1 MTCVL
6 TFSESER
13 TALELLAAAH
23 PLAAGLKLKV
33 VAAWVGPGAPAS
45 LAEHGA
51 SEVVHLTGPGIEA
64 FTAERYAEALASL
77 AAELKPQVVLVG
89 ATRSGKDLAGR
100 LAARLKAAGVS
111 EAQKV
116 TVGADGALTAE
127 RTFLSGNAVQ
137 AVRLRTLP
145 AVITIPPRANEP
157 PTKAAAPSPKREVQV
172 AASARV
178 PEVIEV
184 TEKSHG
190 GIRIEDAPFIV
201 SAGRGFKK
209 KEDLAIIEDLAKAL
223 GAQVGCSR
231 PLATDLAWMSE
242 DHWVGLSGHKV
253 RPKVYITLGISG
265 QIQHIAGIR
274 DSEAIIAVNTDAN
287 APIFKA
293 CDLGVVADLY
303 KFIPALKAA
312 AQRHRGG

>member
-1 MTCVL
+1 MACIL

-13 TALELLAAAH
+13 TALELLGPAFG
-23 PLAAGLKLKV
+23 LAAKLGSKV
-33 VAAWVGPGAPAS
+33 VAAWVGPNLPS
-45 LAEHGA
+45 DLAHHGA
-51 SEVVHLTGPGIEA
+51 AEVVHLTGAGLDA
-64 FTAERYAEALASL
+64 FTAERYTDALAAA
-77 AAELKPQVVLVG
+77 AAELEPQVILIG
-89 ATRSGKDLAGR
+89 ATRDGKDLAGR
-100 LAARLKAAGVS
+100 LAARLKAGGVS
-111 EAQKV
+111 EAQMLAV
-116 TVGADGALTAE
+116 SAAGEITVE

-137 AVRLRTLP
+137 VVSIRRLP
-145 AVITIPPRANEP
+145 VVITVPPRAHAP
-157 PTKAAAPSPKREVQV
+157 PPRVDAACLAREKAVT
-172 AASARV
+172 AASRV

-209 KEDLAIIEDLAKAL
+209 KEDLALIEDLARAL

-231 PLATDLAWMSE
+231 PLATDLAWMTE

-253 RPKVYITLGISG
+253 RPKVYMTLGISG

-274 DSEAIIAVNTDAN
+274 DSEMIISVNSDPN

-312 AQRHRGG
+312 AARHRA

>member
-6 TFSESER
+6 TYSESER
-13 TALELLAAAH
+13 TALELITAAQGIASK
-23 PLAAGLKLKV
+23 LNLKV
-33 VAAWVGPGAPAS
+33 VASWVGPNLPPDLVA
-45 LAEHGA
+45 HGA
-51 SEVVHLTGPGIEA
+51 SEVVHLEGAGLES
-64 FTAERYAEALASL
+64 FTAERYAEALAS
-77 AAELKPQVVLVG
+77 ACAELKPHVIMIG
-89 ATRSGKDLAGR
+89 ATRNGKDLAGR
-100 LAARLKAAGVS
+100 LGAKLRAGGIS
-111 EAQKV
+111 EAQKIE
-116 TVGADGALTAE
+116 VGADGAVTVE

-137 AVRLRTLP
+137 VVAVRAFP
-145 AVITIPPRANEP
+145 VVVSVPPRAHEP
-157 PTKAAAPSPKREVQV
+157 PAKAAAASPIRKK
-172 AASARV
+172 AATSAARV
-178 PEVIEV
+178 PEIIEV

-209 KEDLAIIEDLAKAL
+209 KEDLALIEDLARAL

-231 PLATDLAWMSE
+231 PLATDLAWMTE

-253 RPKVYITLGISG
+253 RPKVYMTLGISG

-274 DSEAIIAVNTDAN
+274 DAETIISVNTDGN

-293 CDLGVVADLY
+293 CDIGVVADLY

-312 AQRHRGG
+312 AARHRA

>member
-6 TFSESER
+6 TYSDAER
-13 TALELLAAAH
+13 TALELIAAAQGI
-23 PLAAGLKLKV
+23 AGPLKLKV
-33 VAAWVGPGAPAS
+33 VAAWVGPGMPAD
-45 LAEHGA
+45 LAHHGA
-51 SEVVHLTGPGIEA
+51 GEVVHLDGAGLES
-64 FTAERYAEALASL
+64 FTAERYAEALAGA
-77 AAELKPQVVLVG
+77 AAELKPQVVLIG
-89 ATRSGKDLAGR
+89 ATRNGKDLAGR
-100 LAARLKAAGVS
+100 LAAKLKAGGIS
-111 EAQKV
+111 EAQKIS
-116 TVGADGALTAE
+116 VGADGAITIE

-137 AVRLRTLP
+137 VVRAKGSPT
-145 AVITIPPRANEP
+145 VVTVPPRAFEP
-157 PTKAAAPSPKREVQV
+157 PAKSAAASPVRQKAATS
-172 AASARV
+172 SARV
-178 PEVIEV
+178 PEVVDV

-190 GIRIEDAPFIV
+190 GIRIEDAQFIV

-209 KEDLAIIEDLAKAL
+209 KEDLALIEDLAKAL

-231 PLATDLAWMSE
+231 PLATDLAWMTE

-253 RPKVYITLGISG
+253 RPKVYVTLGISG

-274 DSEAIIAVNTDAN
+274 DAETIISVNTDAN

-312 AQRHRGG
+312 AARHRA

>member
-1 MTCVL
+1 MSAVL

-13 TALELLAAAH
+13 TALELIG
-23 PLAAGLKLKV
+23 AAGAIAPALKLKV
-33 VAAWVGPGAPAS
+33 VAAWVGPAMPGD
-45 LAEHGA
+45 LAHHGA
-51 SEVVHLTGPGIEA
+51 SEVVHVDGAGLES
-64 FTAERYAEALASL
+64 FTAERYAEALAAL

-89 ATRSGKDLAGR
+89 ATRNGKDLAGR
-100 LAARLKAAGVS
+100 LAAKLKAGGIS
-111 EAQKV
+111 EAQKLS
-116 TVGADGALTAE
+116 VGADGSITAE
-127 RTFLSGNAVQ
+127 RTFLSGNALQ
-137 AVRLRTLP
+137 LVRARALP
-145 AVITIPPRANEP
+145 VVITIPPRANEP
-157 PTKAAAPSPKREVQV
+157 PARAASASPVRAKAATPA
-172 AASARV
+172 ARV

-209 KEDLAIIEDLAKAL
+209 KEDLALIEDLAKAL

-231 PLATDLAWMSE
+231 PLATDLAWMTE

-274 DSEAIIAVNTDAN
+274 DAETIISVNTDAN

-312 AQRHRGG
+312 AARHRA